1 VIAQDKTGA
10 CPLLALTGRANPQFR
25 ADKQPSWRF
34 MLPDP
39 PRLTTPDFVGDDF
52 IEGMLE

>member
-1 VIAQDKTGA
+1 VPNSRLETLQRVFA
-10 CPLLALTGRANPQFR
+10 ANPQFR